1 MVKTIHSFAIAFLA
15 AMTVFA
21 SAGEAGSK
29 RETDNQN
36 STISTA
42 ALDSDET
49 VETAAEP
56 NDEPEITKNVGC
68 KKFFPAV
75 GMALT
80 VPCDVETPAPAVEAE
95 TPTLVIKKESPS
107 ITEETPSSNKRS
119 TYKNNATSRE
129 KKSTSRRK
137 SSRPTKK
144 YRKRR
149 ASVGSCGG
157 CRNSCYVRYRVKSH
171 SRRFVPCM
179 RRCWNQACR

>member
-1 MVKTIHSFAIAFLA
+1 MAKTILYFAIAFLA
-15 AMTVFA
+15 VITVFA
-21 SAGEAGSK
+21 SAAEAGSK

-56 NDEPEITKNVGC
+56 KDEPEITKNVGC

-95 TPTLVIKKESPS
+95 TPTPVIKKESPS
-107 ITEETPSSNKRS
+107 ITKETPSSK
-119 TYKNNATSRE
+119 

-137 SSRPTKK
+137 SSRSTKK

-157 CRNSCYVRYRVKSH
+157 CRNSCYVRYRVRSH
-171 SRRFVPCM
+171 SRQFVPCM
-179 RRCWNQACR
+179 RRCWHQACR

>member
-1 MVKTIHSFAIAFLA
+1 MAKTIHSFAIAFLA
-15 AMTVFA
+15 VMTVFA

-49 VETAAEP
+49 AAEP
-56 NDEPEITKNVGC
+56 KDEPEITKNVGC

-95 TPTLVIKKESPS
+95 TPTPVIKKEPPS

-119 TYKNNATSRE
+119 TS
-129 KKSTSRRK
+129 KKKTTSRRK
-137 SSRPTKK
+137 SSRSTKK

-157 CRNSCYVRYRVKSH
+157 CRNSCYVRYRVRSH
-171 SRRFVPCM
+171 SRQFVPCM
-179 RRCWNQACR
+179 RQCGNQACR

>member
-15 AMTVFA
+15 VMTVFA

-49 VETAAEP
+49 AAEP
-56 NDEPEITKNVGC
+56 NDEPEITNNVGC

-157 CRNSCYVRYRVKSH
+157 CRNSCYVRYRVRSH

>member
-1 MVKTIHSFAIAFLA
+1 MAKTINFFAIAFLA
-15 AMTVFA
+15 VMTVFA

-56 NDEPEITKNVGC
+56 KDQPEITKNVGC

-80 VPCDVETPAPAVEAE
+80 VPCDVEAPAPAVEAE
-95 TPTLVIKKESPS
+95 TSTPVIKKKPPS
-107 ITEETPSSNKRS
+107 TTEETPSSNKTSKSR
-119 TYKNNATSRE
+119 KKATSR
-129 KKSTSRRK
+129 KK
-137 SSRPTKK
+137 SSRSTKK

-157 CRNSCYVRYRVKSH
+157 CRNSCYVRYRVRSH
-171 SRRFVPCM
+171 SRQFVPCM
-179 RRCWNQACR
+179 RRCWKQACR

>member
-15 AMTVFA
+15 VMTVFA

-56 NDEPEITKNVGC
+56 KDQPEITKNVGC

-95 TPTLVIKKESPS
+95 TPTPVIKKESPS

-119 TYKNNATSRE
+119 TS
-129 KKSTSRRK
+129 KKKPTSRRK
-137 SSRPTKK
+137 SSRSTKK

-157 CRNSCYVRYRVKSH
+157 CRNSCYVRYRVRSH
-171 SRRFVPCM
+171 SRQFVPCM
-179 RRCWNQACR
+179 RRCWKQACR

>member
-1 MVKTIHSFAIAFLA
+1 MAKTIHSFAIAFLA
-15 AMTVFA
+15 VITVFA
-21 SAGEAGSK
+21 SAAEAGSK
-29 RETDNQN
+29 RKTDNQN

-80 VPCDVETPAPAVEAE
+80 VPCDAEAAAPDVEAE
-95 TPTLVIKKESPS
+95 TPTPVIKKQSPS
-107 ITEETPSSNKRS
+107 ITKVTPSTK
-119 TYKNNATSRE
+119 

-137 SSRPTKK
+137 SSRSTKK

-157 CRNSCYVRYRVKSH
+157 CRNSCYVRYRVRSH
-171 SRRFVPCM
+171 SRQFVPCM
-179 RRCWNQACR
+179 RRCWSQACR